1 MLKTLRFGT
10 RAFGQNLNI
19 VNRRNFC
26 TRYTEDHEWVTSLGS
41 QNYKLGITDFAQRQL
56 GDIVF
61 VETPQVGSSLSQG
74 QPIAVVESVKAA
86 SDIYIPMEGSI
97 TTVNQELESSPEL
110 VNEDPMGD
118 GWIVEFKSNKTD
130 QFQSL
135 MDKAQYDKYTKEQ

>member
-19 VNRRNFC
+19 AKRNFC
-26 TRYTEDHEWVTSLGS
+26 TRYTNDHEWVTSLGS
-41 QNYKLGITDFAQRQL
+41 QNYRLGITDFAQRQL

-61 VETPQVGSSLSQG
+61 VETPTIGATLSQG
-74 QPIAVVESVKAA
+74 QPISVVESVKAA
-86 SDIYIPMEGSI
+86 SDIYIPMDGSI

-110 VNEDPMGD
+110 VNDEPMGD
-118 GWIVEFKSNKTD
+118 GWIVEYKSSKTD

-135 MDKAQYDKYTKEQ
+135 MDKAQYDEYTKGH